1 MTLYGARKIAKAIR
15 DYTKEKSKEPTG
27 NQNCLLCTWCAEAQ
41 FRGINILPRPVYSPR
56 DSIFTHTGRGLDI
69 VYNPKKQSVSNITD
83 LKDRCL
89 SSHQDSRYYC
99 HVNWNG
105 STGGHE
111 FLLLIIDEKIYVMD
125 AQQGIVTDIGSEKGM
140 YYFNDINWSNT
151 FIARIDD
158 KNLNVSLLMK
168 ENDPKNTLPWNP
180 DKDIPYMKEQGMIP
194 DADHVMRDATDDDLE
209 FVYFSELE
217 TVEEN
222 KNDPKVQKYIRQDAK
237 ESIGHTKIIVVNGED
252 VGVYQAYATN
262 EWGLREG
269 KKDWWYL
276 AHIYIKPAYRGLGIG
291 SNIIKQD
298 IRNHDKILLQVM
310 KSNKRAMKLYES
322 LGFKFSQ
329 ENDHG
334 GIVMRYEK
342 NKQPI
347 QETYIDYN
355 DSLIPVEK
363 YKFNTVYFGTQ
374 NRLTKTININQQLFV
389 TPYKGIASIFSA
401 DNGVKKK
408 LFELGIFSSNM
419 SYDEWDK
426 TSGLDKLFKI
436 VHVKVKV
443 FIGRPF
449 EKFEVDGKGYVYE
462 IDITNLKNNI
472 FIYDWMTKSREVL
485 IANIDQV
492 PIKSTYETNIKYIVE
507 MENDLDNISSNE
519 IFRVEYDEN
528 HVGIYEALK
537 QAMIKAGK
545 SDEWKRFLQLDAV
558 KKLPEPPEYK
568 DGYQSWFSSKGKR
581 EVWDKVKDIFYKY
594 LDEKKFV
601 YMVKSLK
608 DLAGGK
614 IVYSD
619 KYQYVIDTNDDSIQE
634 QFIEEAYRD
643 SHFNKLYF
651 HLSPE
656 SYLDGQVFKP
666 RVPEY
671 LDRYDPEDK
680 NFEND
685 TTPRVC
691 FSPSIEGCL
700 NGIMVNMPRVNV
712 MPAKATRFYVYTTE
726 KPFHEYKHKT
736 NKELIRDKDIFDASV
751 TDEVWILE
759 PVRMKLYGVIEIDS
773 VYNVKRKQ
781 NVPTV
786 SGKKSTRPYYK
797 YKWHWLVKP
806 KVLEKSTRYDYSVPK
821 VIDNLCYEL
830 PKFKYGL
837 IRNGKLQSGNVSES
851 DYNKYWVVHSPT
863 EIDQAG
869 GGNCYDMV
877 EWETDYLES
886 YGVNYNKYYVAL
898 VKGERNDTHTFIV
911 VKDNGRYIYIEQAF
925 KRVVDEIGN
934 SKEFDKLEDIFKYV
948 IECMC
953 EFGNY
958 SNWNYETIW
967 DYTDIKFKVGT
978 PMKNF
983 TEYITTNGNIVY
995 EGDVNNK
1002 SKTKKE

>member
-56 DSIFTHTGRGLDI
+56 DSIFTHTGGGLDI

-158 KNLNVSLLMK
+158 KNLNASLLMK

-194 DADHVMRDATDDDLE
+194 DSDHVMRDATDDDLE

-269 KKDWWYL
+269 NKDWWYL

-419 SYDEWDK
+419 SYDEWNK
-426 TSGLDKLFKI
+426 TSGLDNLFKI
-436 VHVKVKV
+436 VHIKVKV

-449 EKFEVDGKGYVYE
+449 KKFEVDGKGYVYE

-492 PIKSTYETNIKYIVE
+492 PIKSTYETDIKYIVE
-507 MENDLDNISSNE
+507 MENNLDNISSNE

-608 DLAGGK
+608 DLTGGK

-700 NGIMVNMPRVNV
+700 NGIIVNIKRMHPI
-712 MPAKATRFYVYTTE
+712 PKDKFYVYIPE
-726 KPFHEYKHKT
+726 KPFKEYKHKT

-781 NVPTV
+781 NVPTA

-806 KVLEKSTRYDYSVPK
+806 KVLEKGTKFDYSVPR
-821 VIDNLCYEL
+821 VIENLSYEL

-837 IRNGKLQSGNVSES
+837 IRDGRLIKNPPES
-851 DYNKYWVVHSPT
+851 DYDKYWRLASP
-863 EIDQAG
+863 EEVDRAG
-869 GGNCYDMV
+869 GGICYDMV
-877 EWETDYLES
+877 EWEAGYLDS
-886 YGVNYNKYYVAL
+886 YGINCNRYFMFEER
-898 VKGERNDTHTFIV
+898 KGHKENEDVGATHTFIV
-911 VKDNGRYIYIEQAF
+911 VKNNNEFIYIEGSFQ
-925 KRVVDEIGN
+925 RVYDEIGYTKTFKSLN
-934 SKEFDKLEDIFKYV
+934 EIFEYVGECLDEINQFKNYTLHVFD
-948 IECMC
+948 
-953 EFGNY
+953 Y
-958 SNWNYETIW
+958 S
-967 DYTDIKFKVGT
+967 DAVPKVGSD
-978 PMKNF
+978 MHDYQSYIVHNGEEVFEKQF
-983 TEYITTNGNIVY
+983 TN
-995 EGDVNNK
+995 
-1002 SKTKKE
+1002 KKE